1 MKSGRPFIPQ
11 HEQKHRIVQGPWSK
25 YLKYLDGDEPAKIA
39 ILATFRD
46 FELAGIAITDET
58 AEAAVKLGRL
68 HYRQAREKRLEE
80 ERRREERTAELNSFR
95 KLLEDHPEG
104 IVYYT
109 RRGDAIKIGTTV
121 NYTQRMRDLM
131 PDEILAIEPGSYSVE
146 HERHQQFQQYA
157 YFTVRS
163 EYFCPGEELKKHILR
178 LREEYGI
185 PDQSPIRVTDGKR
198 LFEDD
203 GRVA

>member
-11 HEQKHRIVQGPWSK
+11 HEQKHRLVQGPWTK

-46 FELAGIAITDET
+46 LELAEVEITDEI
-58 AEAAVKLGRL
+58 AEAAVKLGKL
-68 HYRQAREKRLEE
+68 HYRQAMEKRAAE
-80 ERRREERTAELNSFR
+80 ERSREEKIARAGSFR

-104 IVYYT
+104 IVYYV

-131 PDEILAIEPGSYSVE
+131 PDEILAVEPGSYSVE
-146 HERHQQFQQYA
+146 HERHQQFQRYA
-157 YFTVRS
+157 YFPVRS
-163 EYFCPGEELKKHILR
+163 EYFCPSQELKEHILR
-178 LREEYGI
+178 LRSEHGV
-185 PDQSPIRVTDGKR
+185 PDQSPIRLTDGKR
-198 LFEDD
+198 LFEAD
-203 GRVA
+203 